1 MVEAFHVRPVL
12 LGIDRPV
19 PGCTQRHLTIECLRE
34 DTVEITLVTGDSGA
48 IGEDDSDRRD
58 FRGRARRF
66 DECRAEIEEMR
77 PFSRVLGGRR
87 FAVGAVDEGVRTIAK
102 QPTFR
107 DLGSVQPLSPWSLAT
122 RSRSQ
127 PGAPSAAGAAASARQ
142 AAWRRGATAYTT
154 NAPNATANPAQ
165 SRMNAGPRA
174 AHQSSIA
181 LARSTPKNGVVSP
194 ATSMMKPRRRR
205 TLGARDDG
213 AARTRT
219 TPKTMRRAATR

>member
-58 FRGRARRF
+58 FRGRAAGGHRRLH
-66 DECRAEIEEMR
+66 EVGWLGCVTGVLRAPR
-77 PFSRVLGGRR
+77 SH
-87 FAVGAVDEGVRTIAK
+87 
-102 QPTFR
+102 
-107 DLGSVQPLSPWSLAT
+107 SPWSLAT
-122 RSRSQ
+122 RCRSQ

-181 LARSTPKNGVVSP
+181 RARSTPKNGVVSP
-194 ATSMMKPRRRR
+194 ATSMMKPRGRR

-219 TPKTMRRAATR
+219 TPKTTRRAATR

>member
-19 PGCTQRHLTIECLRE
+19 PGCTQRHLTIEYLRE

-107 DLGSVQPLSPWSLAT
+107 DLGSVQLLSHHGLDGISPKGTHALHCARHISLLDSFDSGLAYEAPT
-122 RSRSQ
+122 PNESRSS
-127 PGAPSAAGAAASARQ
+127 G
-142 AAWRRGATAYTT
+142 RR
-154 NAPNATANPAQ
+154 
-165 SRMNAGPRA
+165 
-174 AHQSSIA
+174 SS
-181 LARSTPKNGVVSP
+181 
-194 ATSMMKPRRRR
+194 
-205 TLGARDDG
+205 
-213 AARTRT
+213 
-219 TPKTMRRAATR
+219 